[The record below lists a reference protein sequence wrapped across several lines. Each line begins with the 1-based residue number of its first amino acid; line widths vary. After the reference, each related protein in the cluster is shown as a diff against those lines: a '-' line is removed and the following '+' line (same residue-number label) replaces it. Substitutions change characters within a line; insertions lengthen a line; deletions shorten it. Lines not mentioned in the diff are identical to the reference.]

1 MKKSYLPPFEIT
13 PSILKL
19 SSDIAQEV
27 GLIVGAQEDLPA
39 INLRKSNKIKTI
51 QASLA
56 IEGNSLTI
64 EQIADLIQGKRVLAP
79 KKDLI
84 EVKNAIELYS
94 KINNINPLNIKVL
107 LKSHAILMKD
117 LVKEPG
123 KFRTTGVGILKG
135 NEIAHLAPP
144 AKIVPELMQ
153 NLFEFLNAKNN
164 ISWLL
169 KSCIFHYE
177 FEYIHPFT
185 DGNGRIGRLWQQL
198 ILMKEY
204 PIFGFIPVEEIIKK
218 NQNKYYAVLGK
229 SDKDGNSTKFI
240 EFSLQAILQALKEY
254 RSISQQKPNDAQTR
268 LEYAKSYLNN
278 KWFSRKEYLAIHSI
292 SAATGS
298 RDLLFGL
305 QNNLL
310 KSSGSKN
317 QIKYQFIKG
326 Q

>member
-13 PSILKL
+13 PKILKL
-19 SSDIAQEV
+19 SSDIAQEI

-64 EQIADLIQGKRVLAP
+64 EQITDLIQGKRVLAP

-94 KINNINPLNIKVL
+94 KINNINPLNIKEL
-107 LKSHAILMKD
+107 LKAHATLMKD

-204 PIFGFIPVEEIIKK
+204 SIFGFIPVEEIIKK
-218 NQNKYYAVLGK
+218 NQNKYYDVLGK

-278 KWFSRKEYLAIHSI
+278 KWFSRKAYLAIHNI
-292 SAATGS
+292 SAATAS

-305 QNNLL
+305 QNKLL
-310 KSSGSKN
+310 TSSGSKN
-317 QIKYQFIKG
+317 QIKYKFTKG